1 MEDIAG
7 FDGGVVKQLGE
18 KMDGIQW
25 GMFPHKAKLI
35 YPRKGQDTCLM
46 IIGPEPRA
54 S

>member
-7 FDGGVVKQLGE
+7 FGDVVVKRLGK

-25 GMFPHKAKLI
+25 GMFPHKAKII
-35 YPRKGQDTCLM
+35 YPRKGQDTFLM
-46 IIGPEPRA
+46 LIGPELQA